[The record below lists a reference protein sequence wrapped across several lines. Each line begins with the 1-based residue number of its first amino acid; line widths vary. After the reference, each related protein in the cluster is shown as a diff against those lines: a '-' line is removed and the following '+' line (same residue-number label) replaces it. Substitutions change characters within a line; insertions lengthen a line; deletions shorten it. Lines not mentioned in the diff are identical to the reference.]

1 LWKDR
6 FFGGET
12 ALNTFGDDA
21 TRCDDNLRLMTT
33 SWKTAMPM
41 TAERMTQH
49 VVMTPSVMT
58 AKPMTSV
65 RMTLRDA
72 D

>member
-41 TAERMTQH
+41 TAERMT
-49 VVMTPSVMT
+49 
-58 AKPMTSV
+58 
-65 RMTLRDA
+65 LREA